1 MTMKREQKG
10 VALIMV
16 LVAVAILAIVA
27 TDFMRITH
35 VHALG
40 TINVRNELKAEYLAR
55 SAVNLSRLLLA
66 VQGVISDEMKKFR
79 MRPPP
84 LWQFADYFVL
94 SFNDPAALEMVGS
107 VIGAPMG
114 GTAGFGDLE
123 GDIQV
128 AIIDEDSKIN
138 VNMATMGPVWQELL
152 AREML
157 ALFQPAVYDPI
168 FEEAGG
174 EEGPMTREDMIAAL
188 IDRADMD
195 EVVYGS
201 QGYPEAS
208 TYELDPGAEELKNAP
223 YDTIE
228 ELHLVKGVTDD
239 FWAAFV
245 DPEPEHPQARALTVW
260 GSGKINVNTADT
272 MVLYAVLCALS
283 ADPVQTCSPDNMQNL
298 FSLIQYMVDVRSLL
312 GVPFANTGRFVQN
325 MGAGIEDIPGVNL
338 NRDEVNKYLTV
349 DSTVF
354 SIYATGEV
362 GKSKKRIWAVVDTR
376 GANAI
381 NGGTVLYWKMD

>member
-1 MTMKREQKG
+1 M
-10 VALIMV
+10 
-16 LVAVAILAIVA
+16 
-27 TDFMRITH
+27 
-35 VHALG
+35 
-40 TINVRNELKAEYLAR
+40 
-55 SAVNLSRLLLA
+55 
-66 VQGVISDEMKKFR
+66 
-79 MRPPP
+79 
-84 LWQFADYFVL
+84 
-94 SFNDPAALEMVGS
+94 
-107 VIGAPMG
+107 
-114 GTAGFGDLE
+114 
-123 GDIQV
+123 
-128 AIIDEDSKIN
+128 
-138 VNMATMGPVWQELL
+138 
-152 AREML
+152 

-188 IDRADMD
+188 IDRADTD

-223 YDTIE
+223 YDTLE

-239 FWAAFV
+239 FWTAFV

-272 MVLYAVLCALS
+272 MVLYAVLCSLS

-362 GKSKKRIWAVVDTR
+362 GKSKKHIWAVVDTR

-381 NGGTVLYWKMD
+381 NGGTVLYWKID